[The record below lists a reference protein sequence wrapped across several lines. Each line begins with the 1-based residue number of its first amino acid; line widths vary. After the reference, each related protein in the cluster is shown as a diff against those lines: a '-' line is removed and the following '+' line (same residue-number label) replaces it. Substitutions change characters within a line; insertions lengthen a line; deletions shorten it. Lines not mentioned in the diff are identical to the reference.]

1 MKEKILSYIN
11 REKELYEGEKLCLSK
26 CVNEITY
33 SLTLRKMKR

>member
-26 CVNEITY
+26 CVNEHIH
-33 SLTLRKMKR
+33 LRYGK